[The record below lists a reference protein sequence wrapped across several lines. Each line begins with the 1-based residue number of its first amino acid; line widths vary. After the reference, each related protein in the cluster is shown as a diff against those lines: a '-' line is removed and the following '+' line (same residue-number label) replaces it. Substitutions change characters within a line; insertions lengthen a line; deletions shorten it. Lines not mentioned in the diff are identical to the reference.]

1 MKGSQ
6 GLSDAPGR
14 QGFLFFFSSFRRPAV
29 LPAYP
34 SLGSGSNRAPLP
46 LLVLGESRRPGDPRG
61 HRSGG
66 ARAPPP
72 CFLAGRRGGSDK
84 AGHWVSRSV
93 ISGVDARGEEGGQ
106 ELAPTS
112 ASGPVQMH
120 YGSPEAAYEATSE
133 ELHTRDGGLSVC
145 SSGDR
150 HRRQ

>member
-6 GLSDAPGR
+6 GLSDAWETGLLFHF
-14 QGFLFFFSSFRRPAV
+14 FLLF
-29 LPAYP
+29 
-34 SLGSGSNRAPLP
+34 
-46 LLVLGESRRPGDPRG
+46 GDPLSSRPTQALAAVAIG
-61 HRSGG
+61 LLFPSWCSGRAVDPVIRAVIG
-66 ARAPPP
+66 AAVRVRRRHV
-72 CFLAGRRGGSDK
+72 FLAGRRGGSDK

-120 YGSPEAAYEATSE
+120 YGSPEAAYKATSE

-145 SSGDR
+145 SGGDR